1 MTAWSH
7 TVANGM
13 MTHTNGNSST
23 SHAVGTTCGQ
33 CPPLAQSVST
43 WKVVAECS
51 TSGQARLERHEVS
64 GTPDVVAA
72 WLRAMAERLA
82 PTRPIKRGV
91 RDVMPED
98 WSGQGDVA
106 RGFNVLPPPRP

>member
-1 MTAWSH
+1 MSEWSH
-7 TVANGM
+7 TIVNGM
-13 MTHTNGNSST
+13 MTHTRDNSST
-23 SHAVGTTCGQ
+23 SHAVGITCGQ
-33 CPPLAQSVST
+33 CPPLVQPVST

-82 PTRPIKRGV
+82 PTRPVKRGA

-98 WSGQGDVA
+98 WASRGDA
-106 RGFNVLPPPRP
+106 TQGFNILPPPRP